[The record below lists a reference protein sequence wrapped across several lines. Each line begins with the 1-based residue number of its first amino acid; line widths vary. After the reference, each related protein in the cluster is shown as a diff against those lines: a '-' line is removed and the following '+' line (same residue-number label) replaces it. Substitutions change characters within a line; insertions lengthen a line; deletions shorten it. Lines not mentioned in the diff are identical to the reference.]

1 MKKWS
6 AVFAFLLLLC
16 TVVGCSH
23 TAVTVDMDASV
34 DYIMTNIVFE
44 DTLEELDRDVIAW
57 RYGIADSVE
66 ARAFAGS
73 GATAEEICIMQASD
87 EAEAAE
93 LFAGLEQYL
102 ADTRSSFENYQP
114 EEVKKIDQAFFGQY
128 GNTVI
133 LVISAD
139 ADAEAK
145 LTEFFK

>member
-73 GATAEEICIMQASD
+73 GATAEEICIMQA
-87 EAEAAE
+87 
-93 LFAGLEQYL
+93 
-102 ADTRSSFENYQP
+102 
-114 EEVKKIDQAFFGQY
+114 
-128 GNTVI
+128 
-133 LVISAD
+133 
-139 ADAEAK
+139 
-145 LTEFFK
+145 